1 MMMGR
6 RPRHILA
13 LYVEARRLE
22 ILRAERQWRTWRL
35 EPAEQHSLPEGESL
49 FDYLA
54 RLNLR
59 PKAGLATAL
68 MLFLSRSHY
77 AFGRE
82 CYPLALQDRL
92 EEALTFDW
100 QENLFHDDDQTLRF
114 TTTPAAGRQ
123 QLIVPIFSLSQEVY
137 DKFHQALGASLFS
150 SLTVI
155 PSAMAY
161 PAVFA
166 SDAPANGRP
175 CMRVLGRVLGP
186 AGVEIHRYLNDTIID
201 SFLVQRGTVAERLF
215 RETLRALVMEDGTEA
230 DLELRDGPT
239 PVETDNQ
246 AGADKRP
253 HIEVLCS
260 PAEEAGEVIRYWVD
274 EGLTIRPRI
283 IDGSLL
289 TRWMEHLVGQDRL
302 RAFGAELRLKP
313 WQPPRILVPLVVV
326 LAIYGVFGA
335 YQWHGGKRLA
345 RTAIEVQNL
354 RKQLEAQWK
363 PIEQLQANIS
373 KLKDQQKALAEFD
386 QQSYPVFELFNLLT
400 QVTPED
406 TWLDFF
412 SLTNKELQIR
422 GESKSAARYLS
433 ELSKVEGFSAV
444 SFASPVSRNPSSDK
458 ERFNVRIQLDIDRL
472 RKTLVSKEADITN
485 VADEPGDNLEIS
497 SQPAL
502 PKAAVP
508 TPEEPKAVGRG
519 DGLGRGTRDRLNTLP
534 RKRRPESGV
543 DVGQGAD
550 EDASGPGEMEEVQ
563 R

>member
-1 MMMGR
+1 MMGR

-35 EPAEQHSLPEGESL
+35 EPVEQHPFPEGESL

-68 MLFLSRSHY
+68 MLFLPRSLY
-77 AFGRE
+77 GFGRE
-82 CYPLALQDRL
+82 CYPLALRDRL

-114 TTTPAAGRQ
+114 TTTPTVGRQ

-137 DKFHQALGASLFS
+137 DKFHQTLGASLFS
-150 SLTVI
+150 SMTVI
-155 PSAMAY
+155 PSAMVY
-161 PAVFA
+161 PTVFA

-186 AGVEIHRYLNDTIID
+186 AGVEIHRYLNDAIID
-201 SFLVQRGTVAERLF
+201 SFLVQRGTVAESVF
-215 RETLRALVMEDGTEA
+215 RETLRALVMKDGTEA
-230 DLELRDGPT
+230 DLPMCDAPE
-239 PVETDNQ
+239 PVETDDQ
-246 AGADKRP
+246 IGADKRP
-253 HIEVLCS
+253 HIELLCS
-260 PAEEAGEVIRYWVD
+260 PAEEVD
-274 EGLTIRPRI
+274 EAIQYWANDSLAVRPRI
-283 IDGSLL
+283 MEGSLL
-289 TRWMEHLVGQDRL
+289 TRWMEYLVGQDRL

-313 WQPPRILVPLVVV
+313 WQPPRILLPLIVALVM
-326 LAIYGVFGA
+326 YGVFGA

-345 RTAIEVQNL
+345 RTAVEFQNL

-386 QQSYPVFELFNLLT
+386 QQSYPVFELFNVLT

-472 RKTLVSKEADITN
+472 RKTLVNTEADLTST
-485 VADEPGDNLEIS
+485 AEEPGDNLEIS
-497 SQPAL
+497 PQPA
-502 PKAAVP
+502 PPEPAAPVVV
-508 TPEEPKAVGRG
+508 EPKAVGPG
-519 DGLGRGTRDRLNTLP
+519 DGRGRGRRDRLNALP
-534 RKRRPESGV
+534 RDQGPESGA
-543 DVGQGAD
+543 DVGKGMD
-550 EDASGPGEMEEVQ
+550 EDGFGPGELEEVQ